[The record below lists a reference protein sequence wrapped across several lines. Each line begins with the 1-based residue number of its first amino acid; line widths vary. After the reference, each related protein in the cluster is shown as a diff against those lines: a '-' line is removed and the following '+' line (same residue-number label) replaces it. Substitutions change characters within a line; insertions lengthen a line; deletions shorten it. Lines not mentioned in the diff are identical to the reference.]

1 MLACSILTAQGMSAM
16 HVNSLGGLKT
26 LLVSAEKPLLQFAPW
41 RPDYVQRVYG
51 YKPYEI
57 PFNQISG

>member
-1 MLACSILTAQGMSAM
+1 MSAL
-16 HVNSLGGLKT
+16 N
-26 LLVSAEKPLLQFAPW
+26 LLYVLQFAPW